1 MRDKRVARPVH
12 TKNQKTS
19 RRYKKRKKKKEE
31 KRTYMHEKFYR
42 GGSCRIKAGVRLLL
56 FLEQPSAALDE
67 GRAGARWKVEATL
80 SPL

>member
-12 TKNQKTS
+12 TKNQK
-19 RRYKKRKKKKEE
+19 RRREGIRREKKEE
-31 KRTYMHEKFYR
+31 KRTYMYEKFYR

-67 GRAGARWKVEATL
+67 GRTGAR
-80 SPL
+80 